1 MPKPR
6 ILMTST
12 DMIKLMEI
20 ASVAMENRDAYD
32 LIMREMGLSD
42 EEMARLYHQLTGF
55 LYGDLETA

>member
-6 ILMTST
+6 ILMTAT

-20 ASVAMENRDAYD
+20 ASIAMENRDAYD

-55 LYGDLETA
+55 LYGEIAA

>member
-6 ILMTST
+6 ILMTAT

-20 ASVAMENRDAYD
+20 ASIAMENRDSYD

>member
-1 MPKPR
+1 MTRAR
-6 ILMTST
+6 ILMTSA

-32 LIMREMGLSD
+32 LIVREMGLSED
-42 EEMARLYHQLTGF
+42 EMARLYHQLTGF

>member
-1 MPKPR
+1 MTRPR

-20 ASVAMENRDAYD
+20 ASIAMENRDAYD
-32 LIMREMGLSD
+32 LIMREMGLSED
-42 EEMARLYHQLTGF
+42 EMARLYHQLTGF